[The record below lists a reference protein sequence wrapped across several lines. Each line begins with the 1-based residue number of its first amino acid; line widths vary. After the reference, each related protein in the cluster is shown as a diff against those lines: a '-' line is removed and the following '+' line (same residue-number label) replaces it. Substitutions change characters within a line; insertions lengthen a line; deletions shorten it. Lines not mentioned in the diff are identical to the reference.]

1 MSMRSAIISHL
12 SADAAVLAI
21 VTSTAGPKIFPQ
33 VAPTS
38 VSAPPYITVSKVG
51 NTHPRHLTAN
61 EPLANP
67 RFQID
72 SWATTP
78 DGADTLFDTV
88 REAMDHYHGQDMGL
102 NQHAVNVQGAFLED
116 DFDGFETPRGAGEV
130 GIFRVISEWS
140 FWHTESVPT
149 H

>member
-21 VTSTAGPKIFPQ
+21 VTSTSGPKVFPQ
-33 VAPTS
+33 IAPTS
-38 VSAPPYITVSKVG
+38 ARLPYITVSKVS
-51 NTHPRHLTAN
+51 NTHLRHLTAN

-78 DGADTLFDTV
+78 EGADALFDAI
-88 REAMDHYHGQDMGL
+88 REAMDHYHGKDMGL
-102 NQHAVNVQGAFLED
+102 NQHAVNVQGAFLEG
-116 DFDGFETPRGAGEV
+116 DFDGFETPRTAGEV